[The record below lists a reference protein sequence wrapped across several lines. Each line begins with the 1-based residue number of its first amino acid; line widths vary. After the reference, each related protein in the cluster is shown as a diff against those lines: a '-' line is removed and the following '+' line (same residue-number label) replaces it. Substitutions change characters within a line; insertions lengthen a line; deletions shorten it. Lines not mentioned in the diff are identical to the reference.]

1 MFISDS
7 FMSWPGR
14 MVLGMLVAGSGGVLA
29 ARMMPRGPV
38 TTSQALITMGICLL
52 VGTLAAVITGSN
64 WSMLAAP
71 VVYFLG
77 VELGRPNL
85 VGPTVGPLR
94 LNEAYGIL
102 AFVLGRLLPGLL
114 SLVTMLLGARLG
126 LILRRM
132 VSETP
137 QSEGILAG
145 ESFLGLGLLSVVV
158 IGLVILLLRPASTPP
173 LLAESGQ
180 PIPGSISRLEK
191 VSLGGQEQ
199 TVLIRA
205 EDPKNPVLLY
215 LSGGPGQS
223 DLGYTR
229 VLFRDLAEDFVVV
242 SWDQR
247 GTGKSYSSL
256 DPTEELTFEQAVAD
270 THELTEYLRKR
281 FGEEKVYL
289 LGESY
294 GTILGVF
301 AVQKRPD
308 LYYAWIGSG
317 QMVDITETDRRLYKE
332 ILAHAD
338 QQGDKDL
345 KEKME
350 AYGQPPYE
358 DIPYANGTVMGH
370 YEALYA
376 SYTPPQAYVD
386 RGREARLGF
395 MNINSQEYNLV
406 EKVNVLRGLVD
417 MFTIM
422 YPQLEE
428 IDLRQDA
435 SELAVPVYILD
446 GKAEVAARRD
456 LTLDWFDIL
465 DAPRKRIYSFENAA
479 HSVAFEQFQ
488 ELHRILIEDIL
499 PETYPER

>member
-1 MFISDS
+1 MLISDY
-7 FMSWPGR
+7 FMSSPGR
-14 MVLGMLVAGSGGVLA
+14 MVFGVLVAGSGGVLA
-29 ARMMPRGPV
+29 ARVMPRGPV
-38 TTSQALITMGICLL
+38 TTSQALMTLGLCLL
-52 VGTLAAVITGSN
+52 VGLLTAVITGSN

-77 VELGRPNL
+77 VELGRPDL

-94 LNEAYGIL
+94 LDEAFGIL
-102 AFVLGRLLPGLL
+102 AFVLGRLLPGLI
-114 SLVTMLLGARLG
+114 SLLPMLLGIRLG
-126 LILRRM
+126 LILRQM
-132 VSETP
+132 VIETP
-137 QSEGILAG
+137 ESGAILAG
-145 ESFLGLGLLSVVV
+145 GSVLGLGILFLAVISLAVVLL
-158 IGLVILLLRPASTPP
+158 IPARTPA
-173 LLAESGQ
+173 LNDDQGQ
-180 PIPGSISRLEK
+180 PIPGSIAKLEK
-191 VSLGGQEQ
+191 VNLGGQEQ
-199 TVLIRA
+199 TILIRA
-205 EDPKNPVLLY
+205 EDPDNPVLLY

-247 GTGKSYSSL
+247 GTGKSYPAL
-256 DPTEELTFEQAVAD
+256 DPTDELTFERAVAD

-435 SELAVPVYILD
+435 PELAVPVYILD

-456 LTLDWFDIL
+456 LTLDWYKTL
-465 DAPRKRIYSFENAA
+465 QAPQKNIYSFENAA

-488 ELHRILIEDIL
+488 ELHRILLEEVL